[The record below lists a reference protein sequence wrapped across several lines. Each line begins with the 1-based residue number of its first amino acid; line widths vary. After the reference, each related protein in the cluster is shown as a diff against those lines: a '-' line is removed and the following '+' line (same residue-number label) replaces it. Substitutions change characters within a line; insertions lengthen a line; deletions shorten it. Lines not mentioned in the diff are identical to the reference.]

1 MGKTNYSVGD
11 KYGRLTIREIFKR
24 PTGNK
29 GRVIKYVKCKCD
41 CGGESITTITHLRD
55 GRTQS
60 CGCYLMERLI
70 KHKMCSTPEYYTWAN
85 MKDRCLNNKN
95 KRWNRYGGR
104 GITVCGRWLNFKNF
118 YEDMGEK
125 PAGKTLDRINN
136 NDGYYKNNCKWST
149 PSEQQNNLISNVY
162 IEFNGVKKT
171 VSEWSDSL
179 KIKRE
184 TINAR
189 LNRGWDVDEIL
200 RRGLGKR
207 RKKYNFMDTN
217 KTKSEWA
224 KILGITT
231 NTINLRKKRGLPIN
245 KILTSERWAK

>member
-1 MGKTNYSVGD
+1 M
-11 KYGRLTIREIFKR
+11 
-24 PTGNK
+24 
-29 GRVIKYVKCKCD
+29 
-41 CGGESITTITHLRD
+41 
-55 GRTQS
+55 
-60 CGCYLMERLI
+60 
-70 KHKMCSTPEYYTWAN
+70 
-85 MKDRCLNNKN
+85 
-95 KRWNRYGGR
+95 
-104 GITVCGRWLNFKNF
+104 
-118 YEDMGEK
+118 
-125 PAGKTLDRINN
+125 
-136 NDGYYKNNCKWST
+136 
-149 PSEQQNNLISNVY
+149 ISNVY